1 MTHFVPIWDEV
12 TAGKRGGQLG
22 TFYKHD
28 STKKNSIQGFLA
40 AGSQN
45 ADRLF
50 LYPAIRTAEMS
61 VRRAHISREC
71 SYIVASSERK
81 IEKQE

>member
-1 MTHFVPIWDEV
+1 MSHFVPIWDEV

-28 STKKNSIQGFLA
+28 FTKKNNIQGFLA

-45 ADRLF
+45 ADRL
-50 LYPAIRTAEMS
+50 LLCPAIRTA
-61 VRRAHISREC
+61 RL
-71 SYIVASSERK
+71 
-81 IEKQE
+81 